1 MENAFPAEQKTDRS
15 SDVLFYGKKRGMIII
30 KQEGGKIISGASM
43 KDVPNILWLEE
54 IRKEDIVSVGGKGA
68 SLGEMA
74 SIGLPVPKAFVVTA
88 QAFRRFLVETGIE
101 KKIFA
106 SYERL
111 DVEDNEALEKAA
123 DGAKTMVLKAKMPAF
138 IKDEIR
144 HAYKKISAEDL
155 IVAVRSSAT
164 AEDLPDASFAGQQET
179 YLNIKGEAALL
190 EAVQKCW
197 ASLYGARAIYYRAKQ
212 GFDDHTVNIAVVVQQ
227 LVHSEKAG
235 VMFTSHPITGEPL
248 TIIEGSWGLGEAV
261 VSGSVSPD
269 KYIFDQRSEKVDDVL
284 ISNKKVEI
292 IADGDHGTK
301 LVDVPASRQDTQ
313 VLSTAEITKLAM
325 YGKIAE
331 NHYGIPQD
339 VEWGIVN
346 GIIYILQSRPIT
358 TIGNKKEAK
367 SMSGQKQNAKI
378 ILQGQGAAPG
388 IASGRVVVIRD
399 VKDTGRVKEGDILVT
414 KMTSPDMVPAM
425 RKVAAI
431 ITDEGGLTCHAAIV
445 SRELGTPAV
454 VGTKTATHVLT
465 NGQLITVDGEKG
477 LIYEGEIAQAAPA
490 PTAAV
495 LAGVAG
501 PSKIITATSVKVNVS
516 IPEAAARAAATGAD
530 GVGLL
535 RIEHLILGL
544 NKTPGWFIA
553 NNKEED
559 FVRELHDGIKI
570 VLDAFP
576 GKPVWVRTL
585 DAPTDEFRN
594 MMGGENEPLE
604 HNPMLGWRGIRRD
617 IQSPDQFRLQ
627 VESFKRLWKEGY
639 DNLGIMF
646 PMVSHPDEFL
656 AAKAMMMACG
666 VDVDNVTLGIMIEIP
681 ASAIMIEDFL
691 KCGIKFASFGTNDLV
706 QYTLAIDR
714 NNENV
719 ADMYQ
724 PQHPAVLHLI
734 HTAIQMCRAYDVECS
749 ICGQAGSDP
758 KMASWLV
765 EHGIASIS
773 ANIDAIAKIREA
785 VARTEKRIILEAA
798 RNRDA
803 E

>member
-1 MENAFPAEQKTDRS
+1 MR
-15 SDVLFYGKKRGMIII
+15 
-30 KQEGGKIISGASM
+30 
-43 KDVPNILWLEE
+43 DVPNILWLEE
-54 IRKEDIVSVGGKGA
+54 IRKEDISSVGGKGA

-74 SIGLPVPKAFVVTA
+74 SIGLPVPPAFVVTA
-88 QAFRRFLVETGIE
+88 QAFRRFLVETGLDQ
-101 KKIFA
+101 KIFKI
-106 SYERL
+106 SENI
-111 DVEDNEALEKAA
+111 DVENNAVLEKAA
-123 DGAKTMVLKAKMPAF
+123 DTIKTLVIKAKMPAA
-138 IKDEIR
+138 IKDDIK
-144 HAYKKISAEDL
+144 ASYKKMSQKEL

-190 EAVQKCW
+190 LAVQNCW

-212 GFDDHTVNIAVVVQQ
+212 GFEEHSVNIAVVVQQ

-235 VMFTSHPITGEPL
+235 VMFTSHPISGDPI

-269 KYIFDQRSEKVDDVL
+269 HYVFDQRTESVGEKT
-284 ISNKKVEI
+284 IANKKVEI
-292 IADGDHGTK
+292 IPDGSHGTK
-301 LVDVPASRQDTQ
+301 LVSIDPARQDMQ
-313 VLSTAEITKLAM
+313 VLSDAELAKLAM

-339 VEWGIVN
+339 VEWGIVA
-346 GIIYILQSRPIT
+346 GTIYILQSRPIT
-358 TIGNKKEAK
+358 TIGKKEAK
-367 SMSGQKQNAKI
+367 SMSGQNKDAKI
-378 ILQGQGAAPG
+378 LLKGQGAAPG
-388 IASGRVVVIRD
+388 TATGKVVIIRD
-399 VKDTGRVKEGDILVT
+399 VKDTGSVKEGDILVT
-414 KMTSPDMVPAM
+414 RMTNPDMVPAM

-431 ITDEGGLTCHAAIV
+431 VTDEGGMTCHAAIV

-454 VGTKTATHVLT
+454 VGTKTGTQQLK
-465 NGQLITVDGEKG
+465 NGQLVTVDGEMG
-477 LIYEGEIAQAAPA
+477 IVYEGEVTLGTTQSKTGAAALMAPA
-490 PTAAV
+490 GNAP
-495 LAGVAG
+495 
-501 PSKIITATSVKVNVS
+501 IITATSVKVNVS

-553 NNKEED
+553 NHKEEE
-559 FVRELHDGIKI
+559 FVKELYDGIKI

-576 GKPVWVRTL
+576 GKTVWVRTL

-594 MMGGENEPLE
+594 MQGGESEPHE

-617 IQSPDQFRLQ
+617 LQSFDQFRLQ
-627 VESFKRLWKEGY
+627 VEAFKRLWKAGY
-639 DNLGIMF
+639 EHLGVMF
-646 PMVSHPDEFL
+646 PMVSHPDQFIK
-656 AAKAMMMACG
+656 AKEMMRG
-666 VDVDNVTLGIMIEIP
+666 WGIDVDNVALGIMIEIP

-691 KCGIKFASFGTNDLV
+691 KAGIKFASFGTNDLI
-706 QYTLAIDR
+706 QYTIAIDR

-719 ADMYQ
+719 ADMYN
-724 PQHPAVLHLI
+724 PQHPAVLTLI
-734 HTAIQMCRAYDVECS
+734 HNSIQQCRAYGVECS

-758 KMASWLV
+758 KMAIWLV
-765 EHGIASIS
+765 EHGITSIS

-798 RNRDA
+798 RTRDA

>member
-1 MENAFPAEQKTDRS
+1 
-15 SDVLFYGKKRGMIII
+15 MIII

-399 VKDTGRVKEGDILVT
+399 VKDTGSVKEGDILVT

-477 LIYEGEIAQAAPA
+477 LIYEGEITAPAKPAQVVQMAAAAPH
-490 PTAAV
+490 
-495 LAGVAG
+495 
-501 PSKIITATSVKVNVS
+501 IITATSVKVNVS

>member
-1 MENAFPAEQKTDRS
+1 
-15 SDVLFYGKKRGMIII
+15 
-30 KQEGGKIISGASM
+30 M
-43 KDVPNILWLEE
+43 KNVPNILWLEE
-54 IRKEDIVSVGGKGA
+54 IRKEDIISVGGKGA

-74 SIGLPVPKAFVVTA
+74 SLGLPVPKAFVVTA
-88 QAFRRFLVETGIE
+88 QAFRRFLVEAGLE
-101 KKIFA
+101 EKIF
-106 SYERL
+106 SSFERL

-123 DGAKTMVLKAKMPAF
+123 EHAKQLVMKAKMPAV
-138 IKDEIR
+138 IKEEIKK
-144 HAYKKISAEDL
+144 AYKKMSAEDL
-155 IVAVRSSAT
+155 VVAVRSSAT

-179 YLNIKGEAALL
+179 YLNIKGEENLL
-190 EAVQKCW
+190 KSVQMCW

-235 VMFTSHPITGEPL
+235 VMFTSHPITGESN

-269 KYIFDQRSEKVDDVL
+269 KYVFDQRTEKVIDTL

-292 IADGDHGTK
+292 ISDGDHGTK
-301 LVDVPASRQDTQ
+301 LVDVAPARQDAQ
-313 VLSTAEITKLAM
+313 VLSDAEVAKLGM

-339 VEWGIVN
+339 VEWGIVK
-346 GIIYILQSRPIT
+346 GTIYILQSRPIT
-358 TIGNKKEAK
+358 TIGAKKENK
-367 SMSGQKQNAKI
+367 SMSGQKSEAKI
-378 ILQGQGAAPG
+378 LLKGQGAAPG
-388 IASGRVVVIRD
+388 IASGKVVVIRD
-399 VKDTGRVKEGDILVT
+399 VKDTGSVREGDILVT
-414 KMTSPDMVPAM
+414 KMTNPDMVPAM

-431 ITDEGGLTCHAAIV
+431 ITDEGGMTCHAAIV
-445 SRELGTPAV
+445 SRELGTPAI
-454 VGTKTATHVLT
+454 VGTRTATKVLT

-477 LIYEGEIAQAAPA
+477 LIYEGLLPQAAPA
-490 PTAAV
+490 PSGAPQRLV
-495 LAGVAG
+495 
-501 PSKIITATSVKVNVS
+501 PQSSSIITATSVKVNVS
-516 IPEAAARAAATGAD
+516 MPEAAARAAATGAD

-553 NNKEED
+553 NNKEEE
-559 FVRELHDGIKI
+559 FIKELHDGIKT

-594 MMGGENEPLE
+594 MQGGETEPHE

-617 IQSPDQFRLQ
+617 LQSPDQFRMQ
-627 VESFKRLWKEGY
+627 VEAFKRLWKEGY
-639 DNLGIMF
+639 ENLGIMF
-646 PMVSHPDEFL
+646 PMVSHPDQFL
-656 AAKAMMMACG
+656 AAKEMMRACG
-666 VDVDNVTLGIMIEIP
+666 VDVENVTLGIMIEIP
-681 ASAIMIEDFL
+681 SSAIMIEEFL
-691 KCGIKFASFGTNDLV
+691 RCGIKFASFGTNDLV

-734 HTAIQMCRAYDVECS
+734 HTSIQMCRAYNVECS

-758 KMASWLV
+758 KMATWLV
-765 EHGIASIS
+765 EHGISSIS
-773 ANIDAIAKIREA
+773 ANIDAIVKIREA

-798 RNRDA
+798 RSKDA

>member
-1 MENAFPAEQKTDRS
+1 
-15 SDVLFYGKKRGMIII
+15 MIII
-30 KQEGGKIISGASM
+30 NKGAGKIISGASM
-43 KDVPNILWLEE
+43 KEVPNILWLEE
-54 IRKEDIVSVGGKGA
+54 IRKEDISSVGGKGA

-88 QAFRRFLVETGIE
+88 QAFRRFLVETGLE
-101 KKIFA
+101 KKLFA
-106 SYERL
+106 SYDKL
-111 DVEDNEALEKAA
+111 DVENNEALEKAA
-123 DGAKTMVLKAKMPAF
+123 ETAKAMVLKAKMPPK
-138 IKDEIR
+138 IRDEIKA
-144 HAYKKISAEDL
+144 AYKKMNGGSL

-179 YLNIKGEAALL
+179 YLNIRGDAALL

-212 GFDDHTVNIAVVVQQ
+212 GFDDNTVNIAVVVQQ

-235 VMFTSHPITGEPL
+235 VMFTSHPVTGEPL

-269 KYIFDQRSEKVDDVL
+269 KYVFDQRSEKVIDTLV
-284 ISNKKVEI
+284 SNKKVEI
-292 IADGDHGTK
+292 VADGDHGTK
-301 LVDVPASRQDTQ
+301 LVEVPAARQDAQ
-313 VLSTAEITKLAM
+313 VLADEEVAKLAM

-331 NHYGIPQD
+331 NHYGVPQD
-339 VEWGIVN
+339 VEWGTVA
-346 GIIYILQSRPIT
+346 GTIYILQSRPIT

-367 SMSGQKQNAKI
+367 SMTGQAQTAKI
-378 ILQGQGAAPG
+378 LIRGQGASPG
-388 IASGRVVVIRD
+388 IASGRVVIIRD
-399 VKDTGRVKEGDILVT
+399 VKDTGAVKEGDILVT
-414 KMTSPDMVPAM
+414 RMTNPDMVPAM

-431 ITDEGGLTCHAAIV
+431 VTDEGGMTCHAAIV

-454 VGTKTATHVLT
+454 VGTKTATNTLKD
-465 NGQLITVDGEKG
+465 GQLVTVDGEKG
-477 LIYEGEIAQAAPA
+477 HIYEGAVAAPA
-490 PTAAV
+490 TDAKVTTMQQAATGY
-495 LAGVAG
+495 A
-501 PSKIITATSVKVNVS
+501 PIITATSVKVNVS
-516 IPEAAARAAATGAD
+516 IPEAATRAAATGAD

-553 NNKEED
+553 NNREEE

-576 GKPVWVRTL
+576 GKSVWVRTL

-594 MMGGENEPLE
+594 MKGGEDEPHE

-617 IQSPDQFRLQ
+617 LQSPDQFRLQ
-627 VESFKRLWKEGY
+627 VEAFKQLWKEGY

-646 PMVSHPDEFL
+646 PMVSHPDQFI
-656 AAKAMMMACG
+656 AAREMMRACG
-666 VDVDNVTLGIMIEIP
+666 VDIERATLGIMIEIP
-681 ASAIMIEDFL
+681 SSAIMIEDFL
-691 KCGIKFASFGTNDLV
+691 KCGIRFASFGTNDLV

-719 ADMYQ
+719 ADMYN
-724 PQHPAVLHLI
+724 PQHPAVLSLI
-734 HTAIQMCRAYDVECS
+734 HNAIQMCRAYNVEVS

-758 KMASWLV
+758 KMAAWLV
-765 EHGIASIS
+765 EHGITSLS
-773 ANIDAIAKIREA
+773 ANIDAVAKIREA

-798 RNRDA
+798 RSRDA